1 LRSNEIGGTKGIP
14 DKRQDLNRKGA
25 SDEVARDLGW
35 MRGMGVGTMLY
46 LEIADGPLR
55 LQMAMLLKLT
65 LDRNTRQRRYS

>member
-25 SDEVARDLGW
+25 SDEVARDLGS

-46 LEIADGPLR
+46 HEIADGPLR